1 MKLVTHYS
9 GHRLNA
15 NTAGFWPESS
25 KALCGTSKKIW
36 CDGIRYSRGGREI
49 DMISTHVRFLAIMI
63 VLATPVASLAGVT
76 IGANQRTVVH
86 KSSNGVAIAFPDVCK
101 TPSPGGPIPIPYPNI
116 GKSADTSK
124 SSKPTKLEVSA
135 VEMSAED
142 RVRQTELAGSKT
154 SSRANVDSYSLDAK
168 VNGRL
173 NIRRTAGKDSITKA
187 TYVDGEGNKLPLRE
201 PALIELANGELCGIC
216 ATKDGRVT
224 AVYRLL
230 PKTRKRKRN

>member
-1 MKLVTHYS
+1 
-9 GHRLNA
+9 
-15 NTAGFWPESS
+15 
-25 KALCGTSKKIW
+25 
-36 CDGIRYSRGGREI
+36 
-49 DMISTHVRFLAIMI
+49 MISTRLRFLTIMI
-63 VLATPVASLAGVT
+63 ALATPVASLAGVT
-76 IGANQRTVVH
+76 VGANQMSVVH
-86 KSSNGVAIAFPDVCK
+86 KSSNGVMIAFPDVCK
-101 TPSPGGPIPIPYPNI
+101 TPSLGGAIPIPYPNV

-124 SSKPTKLEVSA
+124 STKLKVSA

-142 RVRQTELAGSKT
+142 RARQSELAGSKKP
-154 SSRANVDSYSLDAK
+154 SRANVDSYSLDAK

-230 PKTRKRKRN
+230 PKTPKRKRN

>member
-1 MKLVTHYS
+1 
-9 GHRLNA
+9 
-15 NTAGFWPESS
+15 
-25 KALCGTSKKIW
+25 
-36 CDGIRYSRGGREI
+36 
-49 DMISTHVRFLAIMI
+49 MISTHVRYLIIMI

-76 IGANQRTVVH
+76 IGANQLSVVH
-86 KSSNGVAIAFPDVCK
+86 KSSSGVTIAFPDVCK

-116 GKSADTSK
+116 GESDNTSTSSK
-124 SSKPTKLEVSA
+124 STKRKGLA

-142 RVRQTELAGSKT
+142 RTRQSELAGPET
-154 SSRANVDSYSLDAK
+154 SSRANVHSYSLDVK
-168 VNGRL
+168 VNGKL
-173 NIRRTAGKDSITKA
+173 NIRQTAGKDSITKA

-230 PKTRKRKRN
+230 PKTPKRKRN